1 MTEWMLVVKNWFVF
15 CLRLEYILDDEKRM
29 LLKDV
34 TVLDAGLSYHNALL
48 TSFVLR

>member
-1 MTEWMLVVKNWFVF
+1 MTEWILVGKNWFVF

-34 TVLDAGLSYHNALL
+34 TVVDSGLFYHNALL
-48 TSFVLR
+48 ASFVLR